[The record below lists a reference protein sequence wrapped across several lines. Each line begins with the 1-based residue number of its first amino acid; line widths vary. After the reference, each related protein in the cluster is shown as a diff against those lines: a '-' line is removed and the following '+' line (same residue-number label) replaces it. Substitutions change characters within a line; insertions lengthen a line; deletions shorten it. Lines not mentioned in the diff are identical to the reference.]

1 MKSASQNLVVNS
13 MSEANSEL
21 NGRDVWVREVG
32 TRDGLQSIETQFSTE
47 DKLAWISREAAAGIP
62 EIEVGSFVPPKLLP
76 QMADTA
82 EVVAGA
88 LMNKA
93 LTVSVLVP
101 NLRGAQAGM
110 ASGAHQLNFP
120 LSVSE
125 KHSQA
130 NLRKSVSEAID
141 DFANVL
147 SYRRDNPQFAGVR
160 VGAGLATA
168 FGCTIAGQVP
178 LDEVLS
184 AAEKVI
190 ALGPDEIAVADT
202 VGYGNP
208 RQCRQIF
215 KEILALAGDIPV
227 AAHFHD
233 TRGLGLANV
242 DAALDVG
249 VRRFDSS
256 LGGLGGCPYAP
267 GASGNVV
274 TDDLVFMLEAMG
286 LRTGVDLDALL
297 EARNFMTSKLNDEP
311 TFGAIANAG
320 VPKGFLFAGQVEK

>member
-1 MKSASQNLVVNS
+1 M
-13 MSEANSEL
+13 ANT
-21 NGRDVWVREVG
+21 NFDGRDVWIREVG
-32 TRDGLQSIETQFSTE
+32 TRDGLQSIDTIFSTE
-47 DKLAWISREAAAGIP
+47 DKLSWIKQESAAGIP

-82 EVVAGA
+82 DVVAGA
-88 LMNKA
+88 LENEG

-101 NLRGAQAGM
+101 NLRGAIAGFE
-110 ASGAHQLNFP
+110 SGAHQLSFP

-130 NLRKSVSEAID
+130 NLRKSVSDAIE
-141 DFANVL
+141 DFSNVMA
-147 SYRRDNPQFAGVR
+147 YRKENPVYENVRIGV
-160 VGAGLATA
+160 GLATA
-168 FGCTIAGQVP
+168 FGCTIAGEVP
-178 LDEVLS
+178 LSEVLA

-190 ALGPDEIAVADT
+190 ALKPDEIAVADT

-208 RQCRQIF
+208 AQCREIF
-215 KEILALAGDIPV
+215 TEVLAMAGDIPV

-242 DAALDVG
+242 DAALEVG

-274 TDDLVFMLEAMG
+274 TDDLIFMLEAMG
-286 LRTGVDLDALL
+286 LKTGVNLDALL
-297 EARNFMTSKLNDEP
+297 DARRFMTSKLNNEP
-311 TFGAIANAG
+311 TYGAIINAG
-320 VPKGFLFAGQVEK
+320 TPKGFAHAS

>member
-1 MKSASQNLVVNS
+1 MMGNRA
-13 MSEANSEL
+13 M
-21 NGRDVWVREVG
+21 GDRDVWVREVG
-32 TRDGLQSIETQFSTE
+32 TRDGLQSIQTQFSTQ
-47 DKLAWISREAAAGIP
+47 DKLTWIRSEASAGIP

-88 LMNKA
+88 LDNTN
-93 LTVSVLVP
+93 LVVSVLVP
-101 NLRGAQAGM
+101 NLRGAEAGM

-130 NLRKSVSEAID
+130 NLRKSVGEAIE

-147 SYRRDNPQFAGVR
+147 AHREANPAYADVR
-160 VGAGLATA
+160 VGVGLATA
-168 FGCTIAGQVP
+168 FGCTIQGQVP
-178 LDEVLS
+178 LKEVLN

-208 RQCRQIF
+208 RQCREIF
-215 KEILALAGDIPV
+215 KAVLAVAGEIPV

-256 LGGLGGCPYAP
+256 LAGLGGCPYAP

-274 TDDLVFMLEAMG
+274 TDDLIFMLEAMG
-286 LRTGVDLDALL
+286 MKTGVNLDALL
-297 EARNFMTSKLNDEP
+297 ETRAFMSSKLNDEP

-320 VPKGFLFAGQVEK
+320 VPKDFAFVS

>member
-1 MKSASQNLVVNS
+1 MNTD
-13 MSEANSEL
+13 
-21 NGRDVWVREVG
+21 RDIWIREVG
-32 TRDGLQSIETQFSTE
+32 TRDGLQSIQTQFSTQN
-47 DKLAWISREAAAGIP
+47 KLEWIRLEAAAGIP

-82 EVVAGA
+82 DVVAGA
-88 LMNKA
+88 LMVDG

-110 ASGAHQLNFP
+110 ASGAHLLNFP

-125 KHSQA
+125 AHSEA
-130 NLRKSVSEAID
+130 NLRKPVSAAID
-141 DFANVL
+141 DFANVMKFRHEHPE
-147 SYRRDNPQFAGVR
+147 YAHVKIGV
-160 VGAGLATA
+160 GLATA
-168 FGCTIAGQVP
+168 FGCTISGQVA
-178 LDEVLS
+178 LADVLR

-208 RQCRQIF
+208 AQCRRIF
-215 KEILALAGDIPV
+215 REILALAGDIPV

-286 LRTGVDLDALL
+286 LTTGVDIDKLL
-297 EARNFMTSKLNDEP
+297 VARQFMEQHLNDEP

-320 VPKGFLFAGQVEK
+320 VPKGFVPAMRGA

>member
-1 MKSASQNLVVNS
+1 MNH
-13 MSEANSEL
+13 E
-21 NGRDVWVREVG
+21 RDVWIREVG
-32 TRDGLQSIETQFSTE
+32 TRDGLQSIATQFDTA
-47 DKLAWISREAAAGIP
+47 DKLEWIRREAAAGVP

-82 EVVAGA
+82 EVVAGS
-88 LMNKA
+88 
-93 LTVSVLVP
+93 LTIGSLRTTVLVP

-120 LSVSE
+120 VSVSE
-125 KHSQA
+125 AHSQA
-130 NLRKSVSEAID
+130 NLRKSVSAAID
-141 DFANVL
+141 DLAGVFE
-147 SYRRDNPQFAGVR
+147 YRRAHPEFTRVR
-160 VGAGLATA
+160 IGAGLATA
-168 FGCTIAGQVP
+168 FGCTIAGSVP
-178 LDEVLS
+178 LDDVLR

-190 ALGPDEIAVADT
+190 ALAPDEIAVADT

-208 RQCRQIF
+208 AQCRRIF
-215 KEILALAGDIPV
+215 RAILDLAGDIPV

-242 DAALDVG
+242 DAALEVG
-249 VRRFDSS
+249 VRRFDAS

-286 LRTGVDLDALL
+286 LRTGIDLDRLL
-297 EARNFMTSKLNDEP
+297 ETREFMQRHLRGEA
-311 TFGAIANAG
+311 TFGAIATAG
-320 VPKGFLFAGQVEK
+320 VPKGFTRASARA

>member
-1 MKSASQNLVVNS
+1 
-13 MSEANSEL
+13 MSNYPMGE
-21 NGRDVWVREVG
+21 RDVWVREVG
-32 TRDGLQSIETQFSTE
+32 TRDGLQSIQTQFSTA
-47 DKLAWISREAAAGIP
+47 DKLAWIEQEAIAGIP

-82 EVVAGA
+82 DVVAGA
-88 LMNKA
+88 LNNPG
-93 LTVSVLVP
+93 LVVSVLVP

-125 KHSQA
+125 QHSQA
-130 NLRKSVSEAID
+130 NLRKSVGEAID

-147 SYRRDNPQFAGVR
+147 AHRKEHPEYSNVR
-160 VGAGLATA
+160 VGIGLATA
-168 FGCTIAGQVP
+168 FGCTIQGQVP
-178 LDEVLS
+178 LKEVLA

-208 RQCRQIF
+208 RQCREIF
-215 KEILALAGDIPV
+215 KAILAIAGDIPI

-242 DAALDVG
+242 DAALEVG

-274 TDDLVFMLEAMG
+274 TDDLIFMLEAMG
-286 LRTGVDLDALL
+286 MRTGVNLEALL
-297 EARNFMTSKLNDEP
+297 QTRAFMSSKLNDEP

-320 VPKGFLFAGQVEK
+320 VPKDFAFVS

>member
-1 MKSASQNLVVNS
+1 MSDERQASDQLG
-13 MSEANSEL
+13 A
-21 NGRDVWVREVG
+21 RDVWVREVG
-32 TRDGLQSIETQFSTE
+32 TRDGLQSIQTQFSTA
-47 DKLAWISREAAAGIP
+47 DKLDWISREAQAGIP

-82 EVVAGA
+82 DVVSGA
-88 LMNKA
+88 LMNKD
-93 LTVSVLVP
+93 LVVSVLVP

-130 NLRKSVSEAID
+130 NLRKSVDAAID

-147 SYRRDNPQFAGVR
+147 AYRRDNPQFAKVR
-160 VGAGLATA
+160 VCVGLATA
-168 FGCTIAGQVP
+168 FGCTIAGRVP
-178 LDEVLS
+178 LQDVLA

-190 ALGPDEIAVADT
+190 ALNPDEIAVADT

-208 RQCRQIF
+208 RQCREIF
-215 KEILALAGDIPV
+215 SEILTLAGDIPV

-249 VRRFDSS
+249 VRRFDAS

-286 LRTGVDLDALL
+286 LKTGVDLDALL
-297 EARNFMTSKLNDEP
+297 ETRKFMSSKLNDEP

-320 VPKGFLFAGQVEK
+320 VPKGFVFASH

>member
-1 MKSASQNLVVNS
+1 M
-13 MSEANSEL
+13 ANT
-21 NGRDVWVREVG
+21 NFDGRDVWIREVG
-32 TRDGLQSIETQFSTE
+32 TRDGLQSIDTIFSSE
-47 DKLAWISREAAAGIP
+47 DKLSWIKQESAAGIP

-82 EVVAGA
+82 DVVAGA
-88 LMNKA
+88 LENEG

-101 NLRGAQAGM
+101 NLRGAIAGFE
-110 ASGAHQLNFP
+110 SGAHQLSFP

-130 NLRKSVSEAID
+130 NLRKSVSDAIE
-141 DFANVL
+141 DFSNVMA
-147 SYRRDNPQFAGVR
+147 YRKENPVYENVRIGV
-160 VGAGLATA
+160 GLATA
-168 FGCTIAGQVP
+168 FGCTIAGEVP
-178 LDEVLS
+178 LSEVLA

-190 ALGPDEIAVADT
+190 ALKPDEIAVADT

-208 RQCRQIF
+208 AQCREIF
-215 KEILALAGDIPV
+215 TEVLAMAGNIPV
-227 AAHFHD
+227 AAHFHG

-242 DAALDVG
+242 DAALEVG

-274 TDDLVFMLEAMG
+274 TDDLIFMLEAMG
-286 LRTGVDLDALL
+286 LKTGVNLDALL
-297 EARNFMTSKLNDEP
+297 DARRFMASKLNNEP
-311 TFGAIANAG
+311 TYGAIINAG
-320 VPKGFLFAGQVEK
+320 MPKGFAHAS

>member
-1 MKSASQNLVVNS
+1 MK
-13 MSEANSEL
+13 
-21 NGRDVWVREVG
+21 GRDVWVREVG
-32 TRDGLQSIETQFSTE
+32 TRDGLQSIQTQFSTE
-47 DKLAWISREAAAGIP
+47 DKLDWISREANAGIP

-82 EVVAGA
+82 DVVAGA
-88 LMNKA
+88 LLNKQ

-110 ASGAHQLNFP
+110 TSGAHQLNFP

-125 KHSQA
+125 QHSQA
-130 NLRKSVSEAID
+130 NLRKSVSEAIE

-147 SYRRDNPQFAGVR
+147 AYRHDNPQYAKVR
-160 VGAGLATA
+160 VGVGLATA
-168 FGCTIAGQVP
+168 FGCTIAGKVP
-178 LDEVLS
+178 LGDVIS
-184 AAEKVI
+184 AAEKVV

-208 RQCRQIF
+208 QQCRTIF
-215 KEILALAGDIPV
+215 KEILAVAGDIPV

-242 DAALDVG
+242 DAALEVG
-249 VRRFDSS
+249 VRRFDAS

-297 EARNFMTSKLNDEP
+297 ETRGFMASKLNGEP

-320 VPKGFLFAGQVEK
+320 VPKGFEFAG